1 MHIYNEYTNLFGEN
15 RMDEMRVFDSSVDNG
30 S

>member
-1 MHIYNEYTNLFGEN
+1 MNMRTYSGEN